1 MTEQSI
7 YRDIA
12 ERTGGDIYIGVVG
25 PVRTGKSTF
34 IRRFMEGCVIPR
46 IHDEYDRARTVDGM
60 PQAASGRTVMT
71 AEPKFIPDESVKIQA
86 GDTTLNVKMID
97 CVGYII
103 PEALGELENG
113 TPRMVN
119 TPWSETPVPFVEA
132 AETGTRKV
140 IREHATIGMVVTTDG
155 TIGEIPRENYVE
167 AEERVIRELTGLGKP
182 FALILN
188 SARPE
193 SADAR
198 ALALSLEEKY
208 KTPVALLNCL
218 DMNEEDVA
226 HILALLLD
234 EFPITELCIK
244 VPGWLSVPP
253 KDHPLRQSVFAELSD
268 LTANVTKMG
277 DIRRTIEHANERND
291 GRRLQIA
298 ELNAGNG
305 TGTLALELPRELF
318 FSVMEE
324 LAGIEISDEKDLLAT
339 ICDLAKAKRAYN
351 HVESA
356 LHDVA
361 ENGYGI
367 VMPEMEELR
376 LEEPRLTKQP
386 GGYGVKLRAGAKS
399 IHMIRAEIRTEIN
412 PVIGTEQQ
420 ARDMV
425 AHLSHEFEEDPGRI
439 WDFNMF
445 GKSLYEMLSEGIS
458 AKMENMPED
467 SRKKMSDTLEKIINE
482 GSSGLICI
490 LL

>member
-97 CVGYII
+97 CVGYIV
-103 PEALGELENG
+103 PDALGESENG
-113 TPRMVN
+113 MPRMVN
-119 TPWSETPVPFVEA
+119 TPWSEAPVPFVQA

-140 IREHATIGMVVTTDG
+140 ICEHATIGMVVTTDG
-155 TIGEIPRENYVE
+155 TIGDIPRASYVD
-167 AEERVIRELTGLGKP
+167 AEERVIHELTGLGKP
-182 FALILN
+182 FAVILN

-193 SADAR
+193 SPEAR

-208 KTPVALLNCL
+208 RTPVALLNCL
-218 DMNEEDVA
+218 EMNEEDVS

-234 EFPITELCIK
+234 EFPVTEL
-244 VPGWLSVPP
+244 VFRLPRWLTVPP
-253 KDHPLRQSVFAELSD
+253 KDHPLKQSVFAELSEM
-268 LTANVTKMG
+268 TSGIAKMG
-277 DIRRTIEHANERND
+277 DIRRAVQEMNANDMGHTYTIDELHAGD
-291 GRRLQIA
+291 
-298 ELNAGNG
+298 G
-305 TGTLALELPRELF
+305 TGILSLALPKELYYA
-318 FSVMEE
+318 VMEE
-324 LAGIEISDEKDLLAT
+324 LAEIEIADEGDLLA
-339 ICDLAKAKRAYN
+339 IVCELAKAKRAYDK
-351 HVESA
+351 VATA
-356 LHDVA
+356 LQDVS
-361 ENGYGI
+361 ERGYGI
-367 VMPEMEELR
+367 VMPEPEEMR

-399 IHMIRAEIRTEIN
+399 IHMIRAEIQTEIN

-420 ARDMV
+420 ARDLV
-425 AHLSHEFEEDPGRI
+425 AHLVREYEEDPSRI
-439 WDFNMF
+439 REFNMF
-445 GKSLYEMLSEGIS
+445 GKSLYEMLSEGIT

-467 SRKKMSDTLEKIINE
+467 SRIKMADTLEKIINE
-482 GSSGLICI
+482 GSGGLICI

>member
-97 CVGYII
+97 CVGYIV
-103 PEALGELENG
+103 PDALGDMEDG
-113 TPRMVN
+113 VPRMVN
-119 TPWSETPVPFVEA
+119 TPWSETPVPFHVA

-140 IREHATIGMVVTTDG
+140 ICEHATIGMVITTDG
-155 TIGEIPRENYVE
+155 TIGEIPRENYVQ
-167 AEERVIRELTGLGKP
+167 AEERVIRELSGLGKP
-182 FALILN
+182 FAVILN
-188 SARPE
+188 SARPD
-193 SADAR
+193 SAEAR

-218 DMNEEDVA
+218 EMNEEDVS

-234 EFPITELCIK
+234 EFPVTELRFKIPK
-244 VPGWLSVPP
+244 WLTVPP
-253 KDHPLRQSVFAELSD
+253 KTHPLRQSLLAELSD
-268 LTANVTKMG
+268 MTVGITKMG
-277 DIRRTIEHANERND
+277 DVPRIANEMNSRET
-291 GRRLQIA
+291 GRTYAIG
-298 ELNAGNG
+298 ELHAGDG
-305 TGTLALELPRELF
+305 TGCVTLSLPKELYYA
-318 FSVMEE
+318 VMEE
-324 LAGIEISDEKDLLAT
+324 LAEIKITDDSDLLST
-339 ICDLAKAKRAYN
+339 ICELAEAKRAYDKVAN
-351 HVESA
+351 A
-356 LHDVA
+356 LKDVA
-361 ENGYGI
+361 ERGYGI
-367 VMPEMEELR
+367 VMPEAEELR

-420 ARDMV
+420 AKEMV
-425 AHLSHEFEEDPGRI
+425 THLANEFEEDPGRI
-439 WDFNMF
+439 RDFNMF
-445 GKSLYEMLSEGIS
+445 GKSLYEMLSDGIQS
-458 AKMENMPED
+458 KMENMPEE
-467 SRKKMSDTLEKIINE
+467 SRAKMADTLEKIINE
-482 GSSGLICI
+482 GSGGLICI